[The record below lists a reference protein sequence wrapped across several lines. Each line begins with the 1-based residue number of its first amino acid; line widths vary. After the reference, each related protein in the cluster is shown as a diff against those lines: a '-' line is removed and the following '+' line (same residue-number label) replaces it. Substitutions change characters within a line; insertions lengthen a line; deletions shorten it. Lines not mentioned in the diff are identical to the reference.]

1 MQCATAAGSASR
13 TRYSLQLLGTLH
25 AWHAIRLQF
34 NFRIAPFWI
43 LLICTRCSIYMTMIR
58 TKHRTSSRAS
68 FFRDYNWTCLNGF
81 SWCSSL
87 RSVRVD
93 ERHMWTDYKCGSA
106 SKSPWP
112 GPIKLTSGMTTCLG
126 VVHNECQRL
135 RRGLLLQPEPSMIW
149 VIGKIIHLSNRVGD
163 NSICGNQILGVDWA
177 TVTQGEGTIFK
188 QRI

>member
-1 MQCATAAGSASR
+1 MRNSGWERVEDIMLPAA
-13 TRYSLQLLGTLH
+13 
-25 AWHAIRLQF
+25 AWHTAYMACHQTPIQPLNCSFLDFANLHKMQVSTWRWFEPNIELTTEPHSFVITIERVSMDSRGAAPWEAFGLTKDTCGQTTGMVQRLNHPDQD
-34 NFRIAPFWI
+34 
-43 LLICTRCSIYMTMIR
+43 
-58 TKHRTSSRAS
+58 TSR
-68 FFRDYNWTCLNGF
+68 
-81 SWCSSL
+81 
-87 RSVRVD
+87 
-93 ERHMWTDYKCGSA
+93 
-106 SKSPWP
+106 
-112 GPIKLTSGMTTCLG
+112 LTSGMTTCLG